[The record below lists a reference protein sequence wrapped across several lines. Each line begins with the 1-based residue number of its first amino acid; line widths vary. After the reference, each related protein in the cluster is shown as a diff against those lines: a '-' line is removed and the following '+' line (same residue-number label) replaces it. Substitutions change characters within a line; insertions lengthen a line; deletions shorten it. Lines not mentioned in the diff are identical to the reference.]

1 LAREIPYQG
10 LTLDS
15 KEYISCMPG
24 AGRRLLIVEDEPL
37 MASLLKDSLSAANFD
52 VQVASDVASGR
63 KAIDRFDPDILL
75 LDISLGD
82 GPSGIHLAHAV
93 HETRPDIA
101 ILILTKH
108 ANALSATSEGLDL
121 PPGVGFLR
129 KHLVN
134 DLKYLL
140 SAIEKVLS
148 DHPEEVRQ
156 DEPVSSPVARLNP
169 QAVKVWALIAQGY
182 NNTEIAVQMNLS
194 VKSVER
200 WIDSIYREL
209 NIESKVKINPRVEAA
224 RQYYLIA
231 GISQR
236 KINP

>member
-1 LAREIPYQG
+1 
-10 LTLDS
+10 
-15 KEYISCMPG
+15 MPG

-37 MASLLKDSLSAANFD
+37 MASLLKDSLSAANFV
-52 VQVASDVASGR
+52 VQVASDVATGR

-93 HETRPDIA
+93 HQTRPDIA

-108 ANALSATSEGLDL
+108 ATALAATGEGLDL

-134 DLKYLL
+134 DLSYLL
-140 SAIEKVLS
+140 EAIEKVLS

-156 DEPVSSPVARLNP
+156 DETGSSPVSRLNP
-169 QAVKVWALIAQGY
+169 QAVKIWALMAQGY

-200 WIDSIYREL
+200 WIDAIYREP
-209 NIESKVKINPRVEAA
+209 NIESKVKINPRVEAV

>member
-1 LAREIPYQG
+1 
-10 LTLDS
+10 
-15 KEYISCMPG
+15 MPG

-37 MASLLKDSLSAANFD
+37 MASLLKDSLSMFNFE
-52 VQVASDVASGR
+52 VQVANDVASGR
-63 KAIDRFDPDILL
+63 KAIDKFDPDILL

-93 HETRPDIA
+93 RETRSDIA

-108 ANALSATSEGLDL
+108 TNAVSANSEGLDL
-121 PPGVGFLR
+121 PVGVGFLR

-134 DLKYLL
+134 DISYLL
-140 SAIEKVLS
+140 DAIEKVLS
-148 DHPEEVRQ
+148 DHPDEVRQ
-156 DEPVSSPVARLNP
+156 DEPGLTLFAKLNP
-169 QAVKVWALIAQGY
+169 QAVKVWALISQGY

-200 WIDSIYREL
+200 WIDNIYREL
-209 NIESKVKINPRVEAA
+209 NIESKTKINPRVEAA
-224 RQYYLIA
+224 RKYYLMS

-236 KINP
+236 KINL

>member
-1 LAREIPYQG
+1 
-10 LTLDS
+10 
-15 KEYISCMPG
+15 MPG

-37 MASLLKDSLSAANFD
+37 MASLLKDSLSTLNFEVQIAN
-52 VQVASDVASGR
+52 DVASGR
-63 KAIDRFDPDILL
+63 KAIDSFDPDILL

-108 ANALSATSEGLDL
+108 TNAISANSEGLDL
-121 PPGVGFLR
+121 PVGVGFLR

-134 DLKYLL
+134 DISYLL
-140 SAIEKVLS
+140 DAIEKVLS
-148 DHPEEVRQ
+148 DHPDEVRQ
-156 DEPVSSPVARLNP
+156 DEPELTVLAKLNP
-169 QAVKVWALIAQGY
+169 QAVKVWALISQGY

-200 WIDSIYREL
+200 WIDNIYREL
-209 NIESKVKINPRVEAA
+209 NIESKTKINPRVEAA
-224 RQYYLIA
+224 RKYYLIA

-236 KINP
+236 KINL

>member
-1 LAREIPYQG
+1 
-10 LTLDS
+10 
-15 KEYISCMPG
+15 MPG
-24 AGRRLLIVEDEPL
+24 DGRRLLIVEDEPL
-37 MASLLKDSLSAANFD
+37 MASLLKDSFSSLNFD
-52 VQVASDVASGR
+52 VQIAHDVATGR
-63 KAIDRFDPDILL
+63 KAIDHFDPDILL

-108 ANALSATSEGLDL
+108 ANAISATSEGLEL
-121 PPGVGFLR
+121 PPRVGFLR

-134 DLKYLL
+134 DMEYLL

-148 DHPEEVRQ
+148 DHSDEVRQ
-156 DEPVSSPVARLNP
+156 DEPELSLFAKLNP
-169 QAVKVWALIAQGY
+169 QAIKVWALVAQGY
-182 NNTEIAVQMNLS
+182 INTEIAVQMNLS

-200 WIDSIYREL
+200 WTETIYRGL
-209 NIESKVKINPRVEAA
+209 GLDIQTKINPRVEAA